1 MGNLIEKAFEKWYRF
16 YRLIINKKNFNESES
31 TVAALRIKSAM
42 EDYIYDRYELR
53 KLLKIKGIL
62 DNGISD
68 SRASY
73 VANDRM
79 YIDTRINL
87 EKGNRSNSE
96 YNQYIF
102 DCVNEIVFTNIDI
115 YFEYSKYILAKED
128 LENIEIVMNEFEDNK
143 NLVEKILSVLYLF
156 RNSEKEDT
164 RKKDLENYLKYSI
177 INIDSYFS
185 LDDIEK
191 VLTEL
196 EKRELVHLDWSGNYS
211 IISEA
216 KKRMLEVLDMM
227 HKQISIEEKNEYIK
241 SIIAEKMKMIVD
253 YIGKEEVEVNIDIDG
268 DKIYQTNSDYI
279 LKIDNYQK
287 ENRDI
292 RRGYY
297 VLNTKQYKNILFWY
311 GRRILDLDDR
321 VKHIIAFRKS
331 IELLEISWK
340 RDSEKMKF
348 IKEQKL
354 VYERLLNDI
363 KIDIEEGFKHGGV
376 IYNGEDKKI
385 EYNNSIVGLF
395 KSLSSI
401 F

>member
-42 EDYIYDRYELR
+42 EDYLYDRYELR
-53 KLLKIKGIL
+53 KLLKTKGIL

-87 EKGNRSNSE
+87 EKGNRSNFE

-128 LENIEIVMNEFEDNK
+128 LENIKIIMNEFEDK
-143 NLVEKILSVLYLF
+143 RNLVGKILSVLYLF

-185 LDDIEK
+185 SDDMEK
-191 VLTEL
+191 VLVEL

-227 HKQISIEEKNEYIK
+227 HKQISVEEKNTYIQ
-241 SIIAEKMKMIVD
+241 SIIAEKMKMIVE
-253 YIGKEEVEVNIDIDG
+253 YIGKEEVKVNIDIDG

-340 RDSEKMKF
+340 RDSEKMQF
-348 IKEQKL
+348 LREQKV

-363 KIDIEEGFKHGGV
+363 KIDIEEGFKHGGF

-385 EYNNSIVGLF
+385 EYNNSVVNLF
-395 KSLSSI
+395 KSLIGI